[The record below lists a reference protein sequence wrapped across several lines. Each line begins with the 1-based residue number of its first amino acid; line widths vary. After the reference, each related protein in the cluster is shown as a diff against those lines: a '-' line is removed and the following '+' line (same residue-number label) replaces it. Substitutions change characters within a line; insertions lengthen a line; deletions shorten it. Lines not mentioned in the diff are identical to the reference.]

1 MGLDLLRVVHDEFLR
16 RLGHLGSVVIAGGA
30 VRDAVMGR
38 TPKDYDVFVLGC
50 PFNAES
56 RDAVTERLGTLPS
69 LDQLEFHKSEPF
81 LVGTVSFHVGG
92 RDVVVQVMTTDAATV
107 QALLDRFDWNVSR
120 FAFDGAVHALTAID
134 EIGTGQPLRLH
145 KVTYPLSTL
154 RRGFRFS
161 ERFGMEFQRAD
172 VLRLCRL
179 LMADEKDEAA
189 S

>member
-1 MGLDLLRVVHDEFLR
+1 MLSDVHAEFSK
-16 RLGHLGSVVIAGGA
+16 RLGHLGPVVIAGGA
-30 VRDAVMGR
+30 VRDEVMGR
-38 TPKDYDVFVLGC
+38 TPKDYDVFILGC

-56 RDAVTERLGTLPS
+56 RDAVTERLDTLPR

-81 LVGTVSFHVGG
+81 LTGTVSFHVGG
-92 RDVVVQVMTTDAATV
+92 KDVVVQVMTTDAATV

-161 ERFGMEFQRAD
+161 ERFGMKLQHAD
-172 VLRLCRL
+172 IVELCRRV
-179 LMADEKDEAA
+179 AA
-189 S
+189 TGEPT